1 VTDFCVRVLDEAEH
15 RPAYN
20 LFRRSVHSPA
30 VSDQRWACQAQFYE
44 LGRVWGAFTAGRL
57 IGTAMSFRSGLA
69 LPGPADLPMAA
80 VSGVGVRADHRRRG
94 VLTELMR
101 AQLTAARTAGEVFAG
116 LRASEAGIY
125 GRFGYGPGTIARTTR
140 VQSTRVA
147 LRPEVPRGG
156 EVRLLDAEEAL
167 ALLPDV
173 YQQMF
178 GHRPGMIRRSTGWW
192 AAAYEWRLRKD
203 DELMVAVH
211 TGPDGHDGFLAY
223 LTDDP
228 ESDDPLRGATL
239 RVLDYQAGNQAAA
252 NDLWRYLLGV
262 DLVDQVVAYI
272 RPLDEPLE
280 AMLVNQHA
288 VRAEL
293 DDELWLRL
301 VDVPAALTARSYQ
314 DAEPIVI
321 EVSDHQLPANSGRY
335 RLGPPGAE
343 RTDDPPGLAMTVD
356 VLATMYLGATKASAL
371 AGVGRV
377 RVIDPATLPRADRLF
392 ATDAAAW
399 CGTLF

>member
-1 VTDFCVRVLDEAEH
+1 VLDEAEH
-15 RPAYN
+15 RAAYD
-20 LFRRSVHSPA
+20 LFRRSVHSSV
-30 VSDQRWACQAQFYE
+30 VSDQRWTCLARFYE
-44 LGRVWGAFTAGRL
+44 PGRAWGAFTAGRL

-69 LPGPADLPMAA
+69 LPGGADLPMAA

-101 AQLTAARTAGEVFAG
+101 AQLTAALAAGEAFAG

-140 VQSTRVA
+140 VRTTRVA

-156 EVRLLDAEEAL
+156 EIRLLDAEEVL
-167 ALLPDV
+167 ALVPDL
-173 YQQMF
+173 YERSF
-178 GHRPGMIRRSTGWW
+178 GYRPGMIRRSSGWW
-192 AAAYEWRLRKD
+192 AAAYEWRLRGD
-203 DELMVAVH
+203 DELLVAVH

-223 LTDDP
+223 RTEDP

-239 RVLDYQAGNQAAA
+239 RVLDFQAGNQAAA
-252 NDLWRYLLGV
+252 NDLWRYLFGV

-288 VRAEL
+288 VRAEF

-301 VDVPAALTARSYQ
+301 VDVRAALAGRSYQ

-335 RLGPPGAE
+335 RLGPQGAE
-343 RTDDPPGLAMTVD
+343 RTDDPPGLSMTVD
-356 VLATMYLGATKASAL
+356 VLATLYLGATKASAL
-371 AGVGRV
+371 ASVGRLNV
-377 RVIDPATLPRADRLF
+377 TDPAALRRADRLF
-392 ATDAAAW
+392 ATDTAAW